1 MAISLSGSVARC
13 SLVGAGPGWSLRP
26 GSLALL
32 PTLLSAIRP
41 AQNVA
46 RGALGSHRFAPASFH
61 TYGAPP
67 PRLSQSLHSRG
78 PARRLY
84 AGGGEGAL

>member
-46 RGALGSHRFAPASFH
+46 RA
-61 TYGAPP
+61 
-67 PRLSQSLHSRG
+67 RG
-78 PARRLY
+78 PGQSSIRPGFLPHMGPPSPSLPVTPRSARRLY